1 MSRLGNVGGRLYRGE
16 VSFDFVGRQKL
27 WYAIS
32 GLILVLSL
40 VGLFARGL
48 NFTVDFKGG
57 SVITI
62 PASSVSSISRVQGA
76 VSTTGDGAGAIVQ
89 HVGSGGSATWQVQ
102 TGKLDYSQGLTVQS
116 ELAKELG
123 VSQSKISVNFVGA
136 SWGSQISQKA
146 LQALIAFLIVIVI
159 YLSIAFEWRMAVA
172 ALVALAHD
180 IVITIGIYALAG
192 FPVSPATVIGLLTI
206 LGYSLYDTVVVFDKV
221 RENTA
226 GLLGSARST
235 YSQAANLALNQ
246 TLVRSINTSVIALLP
261 VAAILFIGGGLL
273 GAGELNDLAL
283 VLFVGMLSGTYS
295 SIFIATP
302 VLADLKERDPQYK
315 ALARRVAQRTSGTR
329 AARRAGAKTPRAAV
343 AGAGAA
349 AAAGT
354 VAGGSAAVL
363 DADDEDA
370 DLQDTDGPDQDAD
383 AGDGTPGADRV
394 TGGADRAA
402 PGPGWASRAAAA
414 AAPEH
419 LLRQAPPRR
428 QEEAPLTAAG
438 QGGAEIA
445 ELIKARVRDI
455 PDYPQPGV
463 MFKDITP
470 LLADGPALAAVVS
483 ALASGHDGVDKVAGI
498 EARGFILAAP
508 AAIQLGAGFV
518 PVRKQGKLPGPTY
531 AQSYDLEYGS
541 ATIEVHQD
549 AFAPGERV
557 LIVDDVLA
565 TGGTGAATAE
575 LVRKAGAEV
584 TGIAVI
590 LELSFLHGRPRLP
603 DVPIRSLLVV

>member
-1 MSRLGNVGGRLYRGE
+1 MMSRLGNVGGRLYRGE

-27 WYAIS
+27 WYTIS
-32 GLILVLSL
+32 GLILLLSL
-40 VGLFARGL
+40 VGVFGRGL

-62 PASSVSSISRVQGA
+62 PASSVSSISRVQSA
-76 VSTTGDGAGAIVQ
+76 VSTTGDGQGAIVQ
-89 HVGSGGSATWQVQ
+89 HVGSGSSATWQVQ
-102 TGKLDYSQGLTVQS
+102 TGKLDYSQGLKVQS

-172 ALVALAHD
+172 ALIALAHD

-315 ALARRVAQRTSGTR
+315 ALARRVAQRASGTR

-370 DLQDTDGPDQDAD
+370 DLPDTDAPDQDAD
-383 AGDGTPGADRV
+383 AGAGPPGADPV
-394 TGGADRAA
+394 TAGRTAPRPA
-402 PGPGWASRAAAA
+402 PGGRPG
-414 AAPEH
+414 P
-419 LLRQAPPRR
+419 RQQPRR
-428 QEEAPLTAAG
+428 NISSAKRRP
-438 QGGAEIA
+438 GG
-445 ELIKARVRDI
+445 KKKRR
-455 PDYPQPGV
+455 
-463 MFKDITP
+463 
-470 LLADGPALAAVVS
+470 
-483 ALASGHDGVDKVAGI
+483 
-498 EARGFILAAP
+498 
-508 AAIQLGAGFV
+508 
-518 PVRKQGKLPGPTY
+518 
-531 AQSYDLEYGS
+531 
-541 ATIEVHQD
+541 
-549 AFAPGERV
+549 
-557 LIVDDVLA
+557 
-565 TGGTGAATAE
+565 
-575 LVRKAGAEV
+575 
-584 TGIAVI
+584 
-590 LELSFLHGRPRLP
+590 
-603 DVPIRSLLVV
+603 